1 MELLTILVTGATGNV
16 GRHVVDQLVRSG
28 ARVRA
33 LTRNPA
39 TANLPQ
45 PVEVVYG
52 ELTDP
57 QTLVPAL
64 NGVTAMHLITFNGA
78 DSAPLQTG
86 AEIVAL
92 AEKAGVR
99 KVTLLWSGERG
110 PVEEA
115 VEASRLEWTHLQPP
129 VEFMSNAREW
139 AESIRSE
146 GVVRGLNGQVL
157 SAMIHEADIG
167 SVAATVLMED
177 GHAFKSYTLTGPEV
191 LSISDKIRLMS
202 AEIGRDIGF
211 VQLLEEEE
219 RAKMRE
225 AGIQE
230 DVIDYVVGWH
240 ANPPKESYQVLP
252 TVEQITGRPARTFA
266 QWLTENREQF
276 I

>member
-1 MELLTILVTGATGNV
+1 MTILVTGATGNV
-16 GRHVVDQLVRSG
+16 GRHVVDQLIRSG

-39 TANLPQ
+39 TANLPKS
-45 PVEVVYG
+45 VEIVYG

-64 NGVTAMHLITFNGA
+64 DGVTAMHLITFNGA

-99 KVTLLWSGERG
+99 KVTLLWNGERG

-115 VEASRLEWTHLQPP
+115 VEASHLEWTHLQPP
-129 VEFMSNAREW
+129 VEFMSNAKEW

-146 GVVRGLNGQVL
+146 GVIRHLNGQVL

-167 SVAATVLMED
+167 SVAAKVLMED

-191 LSISDKIRLMS
+191 LSIPDKLRLLS
-202 AEIGRDIGF
+202 AEIGRDIQF
-211 VQLLEEEE
+211 VELSAEEE
-219 RAKMRE
+219 RTKMRQ

-230 DVIDYVVGWH
+230 DVIEYVVGWY
-240 ANPPKESYQVLP
+240 ANPPEESYLLLP

-266 QWLTENREQF
+266 QWLAENREKF

>member
-1 MELLTILVTGATGNV
+1 MTILVTGATGNV

-45 PVEVVYG
+45 SVEVVYG

-57 QTLVPAL
+57 QSLVPAL
-64 NGVTAMHLITFNGA
+64 EGVTAMHLITFNGA

-86 AEIVAL
+86 AEIIAL

-110 PVEEA
+110 PVEAAAE
-115 VEASRLEWTHLQPP
+115 ESGLEWTHLQPP

-146 GVVRGLNGQVL
+146 GVIRGLNREVL

-191 LSISDKIRLMS
+191 LSVSDKLRHIS
-202 AEIGRDIGF
+202 AEIGRE
-211 VQLLEEEE
+211 LEFIELTEAEE
-219 RAKMRE
+219 RAKMRQ

-240 ANPPKESYQVLP
+240 ANPPKESYQVWP

-266 QWLTENREQF
+266 QWVAENREKF